1 MPGIQ
6 SEPVPLGNYL
16 CKFVRACARVV
27 NIRNWRSHIN
37 IQTILAAVAATALGA
52 VDAFGVNDDH
62 GDTNNAATL
71 LPIGQWKTGVTDGRG
86 DVDTFR
92 VDMVGQAAVEL
103 RSSGPTDTVGTLKD
117 SSGRLIATDD
127 DTGPGLNFRITADLD
142 PGVYFLEVED
152 YFGTPN
158 GNYAVAVQLAASG
171 DHAETHQAATL
182 LRLITA
188 QELEGVRPET
198 LLSTAGRLA
207 ADDTDM
213 FRIDVLHDS
222 TPVTIRSA
230 GNTDT
235 VGELYSA
242 DDSGLTLL
250 EQDDDSGRMWNF
262 QIETVLDRG
271 VHYIRIAGD
280 DDTGS
285 YRILA
290 VAHDRPDEADANP

>member
-1 MPGIQ
+1 MGPHFCVGHCACLI
-6 SEPVPLGNYL
+6 N
-16 CKFVRACARVV
+16 VRD
-27 NIRNWRSHIN
+27 WRSQIN
-37 IQTILAAVAATALGA
+37 IKTLLAAVAATVVGA
-52 VDAFGVNDDH
+52 VNAFGVDDDH
-62 GDTNNAATL
+62 GDTDNAATL

-92 VDMVGQAAVEL
+92 IDMPGRAAVEL
-103 RSSGPTDTVGTLKD
+103 RSSGRTDTVGNLKD

-127 DTGPGLNFRITADLD
+127 DTGPGLNFRINAELD

-152 YFGTPN
+152 YFGTPD
-158 GNYAVAVQLAASG
+158 GDYAVAVQLAASG

-188 QELEGVRPET
+188 QELEGISPET
-198 LLSTAGRLA
+198 LLSTAGRLTA
-207 ADDTDM
+207 NDTDM
-213 FRIDVLHDS
+213 FRIDVLHDR

-235 VGELYSA
+235 AGELYFA
-242 DDSGLTLL
+242 DDYGLTLL
-250 EQDDDSGRMWNF
+250 AQDDDSGRMWNF

-271 VHYIRIAGD
+271 VHYMRVTGD
-280 DDTGS
+280 NDTGS

-290 VAHDRPDEADANP
+290 VAHDPPDEAAANP